1 MSVETVLSIVEAANG
16 GVVTR
21 IVQMTAAE
29 STALQVSA
37 WIQRLQYLQRW
48 GMHTY
53 IKDMAA
59 SFIGRQAAFQTA
71 MAQLAAQET
80 AATLAASNA
89 AAAAAQGTLV
99 AGVGTT
105 IAAVTIP
112 IVAMVAVAV
121 ALGAPYYQAR
131 EEARKEEYASG
142 FAQGFITGLLKW
154 ELRFTIDRLWDNA
167 VSKNAFDEQ
176 MPTIRANAH
185 NKGLLEGRMAGL
197 AIADDVKKRYLL
209 GLRMLTTTSQE
220 GWTPRSDDWAE
231 RMRARKVQV
240 GYVIDLAAAARRHGV
255 IKQG

>member
-1 MSVETVLSIVEAANG
+1 VDHEAA
-16 GVVTR
+16 VLAT
-21 IVQMTAAE
+21 VQA
-29 STALQVSA
+29 
-37 WIQRLQYLQRW
+37 
-48 GMHTY
+48 Y

-89 AAAAAQGTLV
+89 AAAAAEGTLV
-99 AGVGTT
+99 AGAGTT
-105 IAAVTIP
+105 VAAVTIP
-112 IVAMVAVAV
+112 VIAMIAVGV

-131 EEARKEEYASG
+131 EEAKKEEYASG
-142 FAQGFITGLLKW
+142 FARGFITGLLKW
-154 ELRFTIDRLWDNA
+154 QLRFMIDRLWDNA

-185 NKGLLEGRMAGL
+185 NKALLEGRAAGL
-197 AIADDVKKRYLL
+197 AIADPVKKRFLL
-209 GLRMLTTTSQE
+209 ALRMLTTTSTS
-220 GWTPRSDDWAE
+220 GWNARSDDWAE

-240 GYVIDLAAAARRHGV
+240 DYVIDLAVAARKHGV